1 LDFSILQRSWDIERG
16 TRNEFPRPIIDKT
29 LIAVRL
35 PRREVTVKS
44 SKADSPALPLAAWVS
59 GRLGNG

>member
-1 LDFSILQRSWDIERG
+1 MLQRSWDIERG

-44 SKADSPALPLAAWVS
+44 SKADSPALSLAAWVS